1 MKADYQSYKRA
12 ASVCL
17 LGLFLQLAMGLTLL
31 VHSVLSHNH
40 AGLTGALYILLGGVV
55 WLSLAIVFDQ
65 HRRERIEALEAEA
78 IAQQGGRALS
88 VFGEGASEL
97 RVAAKRLAGMHR
109 VMLPV
114 VSLLYA
120 AALAGIGLW
129 RFRSGEALIDHGS
142 FKPFAEHGWAISI
155 GIALAF
161 VGFMF
166 ARYVAGMAKQPV
178 WANLRGGAAQAVGAA
193 LVGLAIA
200 VTRFIDYMGT
210 DAGTRYLQ
218 AVLPAL
224 MIALSI
230 EVVLNFLLGI
240 YRPRR
245 PGEVPRPAMDSRVL
259 SFVAAPDRI
268 AESIGGALNYQ
279 FGFDVTGSWFYQLLS
294 RSLSALVVVGVAVL
308 WLMTTV
314 GVVQPN
320 EQGVR
325 VRLGRLASA
334 EPLPPGPYLKLPWPL
349 ERIERFDTE
358 RVRRINVAGE
368 APTISGAILWTN
380 DHKAAESFFLVQP
393 AALER
398 TAGVATGDY
407 SLVAAEI
414 PLYYRVD
421 DVIKFH
427 LFAAPEAREQVIR
440 AEAQREVLRYMAAMN
455 VDDVLGRGRSAAAAE
470 LHRRISARLAELNTG
485 VGVLFVGIE
494 GVHPPRET
502 AEEYEK
508 YVGANQ
514 EREALIDM
522 GQREASEMLINAAG
536 SLATARR
543 LVALIDDAEH
553 TTDDARRAELEAEIS
568 DLIAKAGGQA
578 AVRLQEARA
587 ERWQRHMTARAEAE
601 AYAGELA
608 MYRAAPRIYAAGRY
622 FETLRDLI
630 KDKRVY
636 FVRGDGVEVRVNLE
650 DSALGGN
657 LFEQPRQQQE

>member
-1 MKADYQSYKRA
+1 MKADYQSFKRA

-17 LGLFLQLAMGLTLL
+17 LGLVLQLAMGLTLL
-31 VHSVLSHNH
+31 IHSVLSHNH
-40 AGLTGALYILLGGVV
+40 SGLTGALFVLLGGVV
-55 WLSLAIVFDQ
+55 WLSLAVVFDQ

-78 IAQQGGRALS
+78 IAQQGGRAAS
-88 VFGEGASEL
+88 AFGEAEDL
-97 RVAAKRLAGMHR
+97 RVAGKRLAWMHR
-109 VMLPV
+109 IMLPV
-114 VSLLYA
+114 VSLGYA
-120 AALAGIGLW
+120 GALAGIGYW
-129 RFRSGEALIDHGS
+129 RFRSGEALIDPGS
-142 FKPFAEHGWAISI
+142 FRPVEEHGWPISI
-155 GIALAF
+155 GIALGF

-166 ARYVAGMAKQPV
+166 ARYVSGMAKQPV

-193 LVGLAIA
+193 IVGVAIA
-200 VTRFIDYMGT
+200 VTHFIDYMGP
-210 DAGTRYLQ
+210 DAASRYLQ
-218 AVLPAL
+218 AILPAL
-224 MIALSI
+224 MMALAL
-230 EVVLNFLLGI
+230 EVALNFVLGI

-294 RSLSALVVVGVAVL
+294 RSVTALLVVGVAVL
-308 WLMTTV
+308 WLMTVV

-320 EQGVR
+320 EQGIR
-325 VRLGRLASA
+325 LRLGGLVSE
-334 EPLPPGPYLKLPWPL
+334 EPLKPGAYLKLPWPL

-358 RVRRINVAGE
+358 RVRRINIAGE

-380 DHKAAESFFLVQP
+380 DHKSAESFFLVQP

-398 TAGVATGDY
+398 TAGVVSGDY

-414 PLYYRVD
+414 PLYYQVN

-427 LFAAPEAREQVIR
+427 TFAAADAREQVIR
-440 AEAQREVLRYMAAMN
+440 AEAQREVLRYMASMN

-470 LHRRISARLAELNTG
+470 LHRRISRRLAELETG

-536 SLATARR
+536 SLRTAEQ
-543 LVALIDDAEH
+543 LVSLINRAELEADAEKR
-553 TTDDARRAELEAEIS
+553 TALEAEIS
-568 DLIAKAGGQA
+568 DLIARAGGQA
-578 AVRLQEARA
+578 AVLLQQARA
-587 ERWQRHMTARAEAE
+587 DRWQKHMTARAEAE
-601 AYAGELA
+601 AYGGELM
-608 MYRAAPRIYAAGRY
+608 MYRASPRIYGATRY
-622 FETLRDLI
+622 FDTLRDLI

-636 FVRGDGVEVRVNLE
+636 FVRGENIEVRVNLE

-657 LFEQPRQQQE
+657 LFEQPKAQEAP

>member
-1 MKADYQSYKRA
+1 MKADYQSFKRA

-17 LGLFLQLAMGLTLL
+17 LGLVLQLAMGLTLL
-31 VHSVLSHNH
+31 INSVLSHNH
-40 AGLTGALYILLGGVV
+40 SGVTGAMFILLGGVV
-55 WLSLAIVFDQ
+55 WLCLAIVFDQ
-65 HRRERIEALEAEA
+65 HRRERIEALEAEV

-88 VFGEGASEL
+88 AFGEGADDL
-97 RVAAKRLAGMHR
+97 RIAAKRLAGMHR
-109 VMLPV
+109 VLLPM

-120 AALAGIGLW
+120 ASLAGIGIW
-129 RFRSGEALIDHGS
+129 RFRSGEALIDHDA
-142 FKPFAEHGWAISI
+142 FRPMTEHGWPISI

-166 ARYVAGMAKQPV
+166 ARYVSGMAKQAV

-200 VTRFIDYMGT
+200 VTQFIDYMGP
-210 DAGTRYLQ
+210 DAGSRYLQ

-294 RSLSALVVVGVAVL
+294 RSLTALLVVGVAVL
-308 WLMTTV
+308 WLMTMV

-325 VRLGRLASA
+325 LRLGSMVS
-334 EPLPPGPYLKLPWPL
+334 EQPLPPGPYLKLPWPL

-358 RVRRINVAGE
+358 RVRRVNVAGE
-368 APTISGAILWTN
+368 SPTISGAILWTN

-398 TAGVATGDY
+398 TAGVASGDY

-427 LFAAPEAREQVIR
+427 RFAAAEAREQLIR
-440 AEAQREVLRYMAAMN
+440 AEAQRVVLRYMASMN
-455 VDDVLGRGRSAAAAE
+455 VDDVLGRGRTAAAAE
-470 LHRRISARLAELNTG
+470 LHRRISARLAELESG

-522 GQREASEMLINAAG
+522 GRREAAEMLINAAG
-536 SLATARR
+536 SLSTAER
-543 LVALIDDAEH
+543 LVALINEAEPEH
-553 TTDDARRAELEAEIS
+553 DVARRAELEAEIS
-568 DLIAKAGGQA
+568 DLISKAGGQA

-587 ERWQRHMTARAEAE
+587 ERWQQHMTARAEAE
-601 AYAGELA
+601 AFAGELA
-608 MYRAAPRIYAAGRY
+608 MYRAAPQIYGATRY
-622 FETLRDLI
+622 FDTIRDLI

-657 LFEQPRQQQE
+657 LFEQPRQPQE